1 MVAII
6 MMPQQDKQCLA
17 LLIKNNVNFIG
28 I

>member
-6 MMPQQDKQCLA
+6 MTPQQDKQFLA
-17 LLIKNNVNFIG
+17 LLIKHIVNFIG